1 MGKRLKFTGA
11 SIRWFYRA
19 SGVDDPGFS
28 LVEFVISSAILLIIC
43 ASIFALLAETQRSA
57 GYQGE
62 VQSVLENTRLA
73 LETVERFI
81 RQAGNDPVGT
91 GVSSLTIVSSSEIRL
106 RSDLTGSAG
115 ADKGDPDGDTSDS
128 GEDVTIRYDGSAR
141 SLELIPHPGS
151 AQAIANYISAF
162 SMQYYDSV
170 GAATIMGGE
179 VRMIRIDITGATT
192 LPSPQTREI
201 FSLQLTSEVQL
212 AGLR

>member
-11 SIRWFYRA
+11 SIPWFYRA
-19 SGVDDPGFS
+19 SGVDDSGFS

-91 GVSSLTIVSSSEIRL
+91 GVSSLTIMSSSEIRL

-162 SMQYYDSV
+162 SMQYYDSG
-170 GAATIMGGE
+170 GAATLMGGE
-179 VRMIRIDITGATT
+179 VRRIRIDITGATT